1 MSIGCFVI
9 VFIDKDDSVE
19 PVVMHKFAKNTSSM
33 IAKENLYSLHMR
45 YLTAEERVTCATTV
59 EHQFKPKLPIEARAE
74 DSD

>member
-1 MSIGCFVI
+1 MSIGCFII
-9 VFIDKDDSVE
+9 VFVDKDDSIE

-45 YLTAEERVTCATTV
+45 YLTAEERATCATTV
-59 EHQFKPKLPIEARAE
+59 DHQFKAKNPISAKIE

>member
-9 VFIDKDDSVE
+9 VFVDKDNSIE

-45 YLTAEERVTCATTV
+45 YLTAEERATCATTV
-59 EHQFKPKLPIEARAE
+59 DHQFKPKLPAATKEE